1 VEVQPR
7 PVQLPDHQ
15 QREQTVRAGVSRGV
29 RFERVRVVPDSMTD
43 YQRFLLHQARF
54 NVEYGEDVRYLRRA
68 RADALDLPD
77 RPADRQCRRPRA
89 MDRSSGCPGEI
100 RAALLADLRSMRV
113 EYATWRRQFRQ
124 GGSARLQRAQ
134 VPVEA
139 GAAAVRVFEPSI
151 VPGLLQSPDYARYIF
166 RGLAQLPGRGRDIDE
181 GVHARM
187 LRQEILYQPGKD
199 FRFLVTEAAMRYLI
213 CPRPVLRTQL
223 ERLAVMSALPT
234 VDLAVIPMNAALP
247 HMFWHGFWIF
257 DEVLVLVETVS
268 SELSLRDSDDI
279 ETYTRFFESF
289 WQAAS
294 HGEDA
299 VAIVHRLLDAFGT
312 ER

>member
-1 VEVQPR
+1 MEVQPR

-187 LRQEILYQPGKD
+187 RRQEILYQPGKD
-199 FRFLVTEAAMRYLI
+199 FRFLVTEAAMQYLI
-213 CPRPVLRTQL
+213 CPRACAAQSAGTADRDVRTTNGRPGRDPDGRGTATHVL
-223 ERLAVMSALPT
+223 A
-234 VDLAVIPMNAALP
+234 
-247 HMFWHGFWIF
+247 
-257 DEVLVLVETVS
+257 
-268 SELSLRDSDDI
+268 
-279 ETYTRFFESF
+279 
-289 WQAAS
+289 
-294 HGEDA
+294 
-299 VAIVHRLLDAFGT
+299 RLLDL
-312 ER
+312 R